1 MKNFLKIFLCVILCI
16 LCIPRLNSKNT
27 YDIDKEFIDI
37 ITKRSLDDI
46 TDNLKNIKDTIK
58 IFNILDTLENQALY
72 KNDLNLRAKI
82 EFTRGCLHYL
92 GSNHIQSLKHFST
105 SYRIFT
111 SLHDT
116 VGIVYSLYYQSVI
129 AFNINLNSIIVS
141 NFFEA
146 KDYLPGFKNDSLLIE
161 FYRLLGSAYFNMG
174 FYKESIDAVQSA
186 IQLSY
191 HINSKEQLLRSYM
204 NLALNFI
211 ELKKYKEAEE
221 ILLYVLEKAQ
231 ESNNYNLIGTAYSYI
246 GYLYNEFGEY
256 EKGIEYN
263 KKALEFRKKIN
274 DKRGISTEL
283 NNIADGYYKLGN
295 YTMSIEFSKEA
306 LKYADSANLTN
317 AKISANFILAQ
328 SYACLGNYKGAFDAL
343 LKSYTAYKEK
353 YNQNFIQEVL
363 DILVKTSYDYLINEN
378 MALKQKLEINA
389 KLIKNNRNLQF
400 FMVLIIIITIIIA
413 YFLFRNT
420 MKNRRLVKE
429 MAKINLELIETNKK
443 LIENEEALKIANATK
458 DKFLSI
464 IAHDIRNPIASMIS
478 FIRIMR
484 RDFNDLTKEERN
496 ALIDELEKVVNNTNQ
511 LLDNLLLWV
520 RSQSGKIEVK
530 IVDTNLNNII
540 SHVQDL
546 FTSIAKNKNIDL
558 IIEGDTNIDIK
569 TDVDMLNTIL
579 RNLVNNA
586 IKFTHPQGTV
596 TISTEISNGNLI
608 ISVSDTGIGMS
619 EELQEKLFKIG
630 EKVVQNGT
638 NKETGSGLGLLLVK
652 EFVTLLN
659 GKLELESEK
668 GKGTTFRI
676 YLPLDF

>member
-1 MKNFLKIFLCVILCI
+1 
-16 LCIPRLNSKNT
+16 
-27 YDIDKEFIDI
+27 
-37 ITKRSLDDI
+37 LDDI

>member
-413 YFLFRNT
+413 YFLFRNK

>member
-105 SYRIFT
+105 SYSIFT